1 MFGPRKT
8 LLEMILRSG
17 AGVGT
22 TLWVTNT
29 PHRICLL

>member
-17 AGVGT
+17 AGVGAT
-22 TLWVTNT
+22 VWVTNA
-29 PHRICLL
+29 PHRIGLL